1 MYKENFSERHIGPNP
16 SELKKILN
24 TIGVKSINH
33 LLEDTLPKSI
43 RIDHKLNLPDAI
55 SEHEFLKEIKSKATA
70 PLWTKYISSLF
81 VETFFKYS
89 ARVKNGLSNP

>member
-55 SEHEFLKEIKSKATA
+55 SEHEFLKEIKSFGG
-70 PLWTKYISSLF
+70 I
-81 VETFFKYS
+81 TFFD
-89 ARVKNGLSNP
+89 NPDLFDKLFL